1 MSGSLLQWVPIVALL
16 VFGTLFLRHIATF
29 NGVEVLDA
37 LSRLTFW
44 QWGGAL
50 ICTALSFRAIG
61 SYDLLVHS
69 ALGTGQ
75 SPSIARAAGMKAIA
89 VSQTLGFGTL
99 TSALV
104 RWRCLSDVMP
114 SAILRLSVLVSL
126 SFLAA
131 LAAITAL
138 VVQFLG
144 LVSQSN
150 TLLWIGAGALIGLMA
165 IVRIAHRRG
174 WIPRAVG
181 ARTLLALLIA
191 TGADT
196 LFAALAL
203 WLLWP
208 DAVSFHLLFAAY
220 LMALGAGL
228 LSNAPSGIGAF
239 DLTLLALLGA
249 TTDAQAMAAVLA
261 FRVIYYAI
269 PTAVALL
276 GLWHTRPLLRAH
288 AHNHP
293 EAALVFQSAIPF
305 AHSQGNMLTLPCWRN
320 GAILGDLP
328 DAMTLEDLRRQT
340 DLKALYK
347 CSAKQA
353 IAART
358 AGWSV
363 IRCARD
369 ALIVPQQWSTNRP
382 DTRQLRRALAA
393 FERSNITL
401 REVTDPEILRPVA
414 TQWVASH
421 GGEKGHSMGRFCP
434 TYLRQQRVFAAFD
447 QDTPVAFASFH
458 TGPVWTLDLMR
469 HTANIPK
476 GTMHALV
483 QAAIHSARDTG
494 VQTLSLASV
503 ATPPR
508 NFPFGAKITA
518 RCAGL
523 KRFKSSFAPQWHP
536 RYLCAGGPIHL
547 LMVMITLAFRI
558 RWPGPLPDPN
568 FIQRHHEDFSFAQ
581 RRAPCE
587 PLISPIGDADHDEYS
602 FRPSRVA

>member
-1 MSGSLLQWVPIVALL
+1 M
-16 VFGTLFLRHIATF
+16 
-29 NGVEVLDA
+29 
-37 LSRLTFW
+37 
-44 QWGGAL
+44 
-50 ICTALSFRAIG
+50 
-61 SYDLLVHS
+61 
-69 ALGTGQ
+69 
-75 SPSIARAAGMKAIA
+75 
-89 VSQTLGFGTL
+89 
-99 TSALV
+99 
-104 RWRCLSDVMP
+104 
-114 SAILRLSVLVSL
+114 
-126 SFLAA
+126 
-131 LAAITAL
+131 
-138 VVQFLG
+138 
-144 LVSQSN
+144 
-150 TLLWIGAGALIGLMA
+150 
-165 IVRIAHRRG
+165 
-174 WIPRAVG
+174 
-181 ARTLLALLIA
+181 
-191 TGADT
+191 
-196 LFAALAL
+196 
-203 WLLWP
+203 
-208 DAVSFHLLFAAY
+208 SFHLLFAAY
-220 LMALGAGL
+220 LIALGAGL

-276 GLWHTRPLLRAH
+276 GLWHTRPLLRAQ
-288 AHNHP
+288 APNHP

-305 AHSQGNMLTLPCWRN
+305 AHSKGNMLTLPCWRN

-328 DAMTLEDLRRQT
+328 DAMTLKELRRQT

-347 CSAKQA
+347 CGAKQA

-358 AGWSV
+358 AGWLV
-363 IRCARD
+363 IRCAQD
-369 ALIVPQQWSTNRP
+369 ALIFPQQWSTNRP
-382 DTRQLRRALAA
+382 DTRQLRRALTA

-414 TQWVASH
+414 TQWAASH
-421 GGEKGHSMGRFCP
+421 GGEEGHSMGQFCS

-503 ATPPR
+503 AAPPR

-523 KRFKSSFAPQWHP
+523 KRFKSSFAPSGTP
-536 RYLCAGGPIHL
+536 AICA
-547 LMVMITLAFRI
+547 
-558 RWPGPLPDPN
+558 
-568 FIQRHHEDFSFAQ
+568 
-581 RRAPCE
+581 RAARS
-587 PLISPIGDADHDEYS
+587 I
-602 FRPSRVA
+602 F